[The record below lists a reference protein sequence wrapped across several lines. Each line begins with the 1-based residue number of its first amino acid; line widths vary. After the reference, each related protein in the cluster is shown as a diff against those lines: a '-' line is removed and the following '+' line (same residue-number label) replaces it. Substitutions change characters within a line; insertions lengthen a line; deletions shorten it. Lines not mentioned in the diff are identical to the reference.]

1 MTPDALFDVSGR
13 TVVVT
18 GGSRGIGLMIARGFV
33 EAGAT
38 VVISS
43 RKAEACQQAADELS
57 ASGTCVAHPA
67 DLSTQDGIASLTE
80 RVRELSSRVDV
91 LVNNA
96 GATWGAPIDEFPDSG
111 FDKVFDVNVKAI
123 FALTQQLL
131 PQLRAASSA
140 EDPARVINIGS
151 VDGIA
156 VSASDNFSYGASK
169 AAVHM
174 LTRKLASVTATDGI
188 TVNAIAPGPFPSK
201 MMAHALDDPE
211 HRSEIVDR
219 IPLGRPG
226 APEDIAGTAVFLASR
241 AGAYLTGTVIPV
253 DGGLTGAR

>member
-1 MTPDALFDVSGR
+1 MNPAALFDVSGK

-33 EAGAT
+33 RSGAT

-43 RKAEACQQAADELS
+43 RKADACRQVAEELS
-57 ASGTCVAHPA
+57 AFGTCVAHPA
-67 DLSTQDGIASLTE
+67 DLSTQDGIADLAE
-80 RVRELSSRVDV
+80 RVRRLSPRIDV

-96 GATWGAPIDEFPDSG
+96 GATWGAPLDEFPESA
-111 FDKVFDVNVKAI
+111 FDKVFDVNVKAV
-123 FALTQQLL
+123 FALTQHLL
-131 PQLRAASSA
+131 PELRAASRDG
-140 EDPARVINIGS
+140 DPARVINIGS
-151 VDGIA
+151 VDGIT

-174 LTRKLASVTATDGI
+174 LTRKLAAATAAEGI

-201 MMAHALDDPE
+201 MMAYALDDPE
-211 HRSEIVDR
+211 LRAEVLDR

-226 APEDIAGTAVFLASR
+226 SPEDAAGTAIFLASR
-241 AGAYLTGTVIPV
+241 AGAYLTGAVIPV